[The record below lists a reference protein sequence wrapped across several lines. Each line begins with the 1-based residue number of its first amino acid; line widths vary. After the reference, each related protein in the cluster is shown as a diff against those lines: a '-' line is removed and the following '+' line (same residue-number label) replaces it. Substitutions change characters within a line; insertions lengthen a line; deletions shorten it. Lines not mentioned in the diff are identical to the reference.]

1 MELSWPLF
9 LRSISQN
16 QSMIARAAGVNTGT
30 VSRWMSGQSQ
40 PKAEQVIAVARAYG
54 ESPLVALYA
63 AGYLQKDEMN
73 GGYEMPRMLQLK
85 RFTDVE
91 LAREILARIEGQ
103 DSSVLDEPVDEAHVV
118 WHEGPYAIAERSDA
132 IASVG
137 DHPDDEEDFDVTT
150 DVQKDMGLAAK
161 RGERKVDQPHAE

>member
-1 MELSWPLF
+1 MDITWPDF

-16 QSMIARAAGVNTGT
+16 QSLIARAAAVSTGT
-30 VSRWMSGQSQ
+30 VSRWMSGQVQ

-63 AGYLQKDEMN
+63 AGYLRKEEVN
-73 GGYEMPRMLQLK
+73 SAYEMPRMLQLK

-91 LAREILARIEGQ
+91 LAREILARVEAEPE
-103 DSSVLDEPVDEAHVV
+103 SSLNDPMDEKHPAWQVGPFEFDEQ
-118 WHEGPYAIAERSDA
+118 PDA
-132 IASVG
+132 VASVG
-137 DHPDDEEDFDVTT
+137 DVDDDEDFDVET